1 MARVTNHSRSLNFKN
16 KRKNLNFR
24 PKSANLHSLNNPLS
38 NKTQI
43 KKRINCL
50 KALEMKNLETL
61 QVVSTIS
68 LGTNPWK
75 GKAEIRAIMKNS
87 QKSTSMIIRLQLLQ
101 ELKITPLKSM
111 LKRRKPS
118 QNVQKVVEENLKR
131 MLWQNTLLCAR
142 RFSLIKERNSIASN
156 IDQLTRNRQNLSNK
170 RKLKKRKIKF
180 NSKPRSQ
187 PPKKKRT
194 GKPKVKLLDNKLNS
208 KFLRN
213 PKRKLK
219 EARYK
224 LSQNPPNQRNLEI
237 IYICQLIFV
246 LSGLSLLPSFLS

>member
-1 MARVTNHSRSLNFKN
+1 MKTTFQLLRMTILITELTPSILQQILEEIITLLWILTNPWVKLPNSNSLRKILVIQSPTSLSFQLPAFNKSRRYLALRIHPNSKSKRSLPLEPKTMTYMARVTNHSRSLNFKN

-118 QNVQKVVEENLKR
+118 
-131 MLWQNTLLCAR
+131 
-142 RFSLIKERNSIASN
+142 
-156 IDQLTRNRQNLSNK
+156 
-170 RKLKKRKIKF
+170 
-180 NSKPRSQ
+180 
-187 PPKKKRT
+187 
-194 GKPKVKLLDNKLNS
+194 
-208 KFLRN
+208 
-213 PKRKLK
+213 
-219 EARYK
+219 
-224 LSQNPPNQRNLEI
+224 
-237 IYICQLIFV
+237 
-246 LSGLSLLPSFLS
+246 